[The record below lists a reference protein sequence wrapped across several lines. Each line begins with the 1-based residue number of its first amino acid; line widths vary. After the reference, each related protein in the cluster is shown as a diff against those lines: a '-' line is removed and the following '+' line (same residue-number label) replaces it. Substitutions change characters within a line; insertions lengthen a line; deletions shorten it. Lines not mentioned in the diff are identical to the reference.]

1 MTANSE
7 QIDYWNGEGGRRW
20 AEQNT
25 TLESVLHHVGEA
37 ALDAATPAAGE
48 WALDIGCGCGNQ
60 TLGLARRIGPAGRV
74 LGVDVSAPMLAI
86 AREQTSSTSG
96 DHAAIE
102 FLQADASSHAFEP
115 GRYDLLFS
123 RFGVM
128 FFEDPG
134 SAFRNLRR
142 ALKSDGRLAFCCWRA
157 LAENDFM
164 KVPIAAALEHVP
176 APEPPPPDAPGPFA
190 FADAERVRAILEEAG
205 FQDIRIE
212 AAERPMRLA
221 EGLSMEESASRLLAL
236 GPVSRLLTEESEETR
251 ERVHQSVVRALLP
264 YSDPEG
270 VTFSG
275 RFWLVRA
282 SA

>member
-1 MTANSE
+1 MAANSE
-7 QIDYWNGEGGRRW
+7 QIDYWNGEGGRKW
-20 AEQNT
+20 AEQHA

-37 ALDAATPAAGE
+37 AFDAAAPAAHE
-48 WALDIGCGCGNQ
+48 WALDIGCGCGSQ
-60 TLGLARRIGPAGRV
+60 TLGLARRIGPSGRV
-74 LGVDVSAPMLAI
+74 LGVDVSAPMLAV
-86 AREQTSSTSG
+86 AREQALNTSG

-102 FLQADASSHAFEP
+102 FLQADAALHAFEA

-128 FFEDPG
+128 FFDDPTA
-134 SAFRNLRR
+134 AFRNLHR
-142 ALKSDGRLAFCCWRA
+142 ALKPGGRLAFCCWRS

-164 KVPIAAALEHVP
+164 KVPIAAALEHLP
-176 APEPPPPDAPGPFA
+176 APENPPPDAPGPFA
-190 FADAERVRAILEEAG
+190 FADAERVRAILAEAG
-205 FQDIRIE
+205 YRNIHIE

-236 GPVSRLLTEESEETR
+236 GPVSRLLAQESEDTR
-251 ERVHQSVVRALLP
+251 QRVHQSVVRALLP
-264 YSDPEG
+264 YSDSEG

-282 SA
+282 SV